1 MFLPHLPVSEAG
13 GGLCL
18 QVALLYCESGW
29 GWEES
34 CCRRCTEGERPAA
47 RNNLSEHHGER
58 HTSNSAGKK
67 KNNVRRSPG
76 LLVFE
81 PHLSVCGCRRYSSN
95 LRTVRCDLRPLKVFG
110 TVPGWE
116 PLPPLPS
123 PASTPPDLRQEKKNP
138 NRLISHIN
146 IYRRME
152 LLQGH
157 RPTLWHTLKILWRY
171 SDILWFTLIYWD
183 TQRDNSWYLGPLGS
197 WQWQFHLLGIGQYCS
212 LRHNTLRERE
222 RESEHWSS
230 LIFLC

>member
-1 MFLPHLPVSEAG
+1 MWWCFFLTFQSLRQEAVCACRWRYSTVRVAEAG
-13 GGLCL
+13 RSHAVGGVLK
-18 QVALLYCESGW
+18 ESVQQPETIW
-29 GWEES
+29 VNI
-34 CCRRCTEGERPAA
+34 TENVTHQTQLE
-47 RNNLSEHHGER
+47 
-58 HTSNSAGKK
+58 KK

-146 IYRRME
+146 IYRWME

-157 RPTLWHTLKILWRY
+157 RPTLWHTLKIPSDTLRHSLNHSDLLRY
-171 SDILWFTLIYWD
+171 SD
-183 TQRDNSWYLGPLGS
+183 
-197 WQWQFHLLGIGQYCS
+197 S
-212 LRHNTLRERE
+212 LRYNQRYSERQQLVP
-222 RESEHWSS
+222 WSFR
-230 LIFLC
+230 FLAMTIPSSGNRAILQPEA

>member
-1 MFLPHLPVSEAG
+1 MWWCFFLTFQSLRQEAVCACRWRYSTVRVAEAG
-13 GGLCL
+13 RSHAVGGVLK
-18 QVALLYCESGW
+18 ESVQQPETIW
-29 GWEES
+29 VNI
-34 CCRRCTEGERPAA
+34 TENVTHQTRLE
-47 RNNLSEHHGER
+47 
-58 HTSNSAGKK
+58 KK
-67 KNNVRRSPG
+67 KITSVV

-123 PASTPPDLRQEKKNP
+123 PASTPPDLRQKKKNP

-157 RPTLWHTLKILWRY
+157 RPTLWRTLKIPSDTLRY
-171 SDILWFTLIYWD
+171 SLIHSDLLRYSERQQLVPWSFRFLAMTIPSSGNRAIL
-183 TQRDNSWYLGPLGS
+183 QP
-197 WQWQFHLLGIGQYCS
+197 
-212 LRHNTLRERE
+212 EA
-222 RESEHWSS
+222 
-230 LIFLC
+230 